1 MVEIKRSK
9 KKMRGNVKILI
20 VIFLILVF
28 GKGISQNVIFVEPP
42 NVQRA
47 MESYQKSFEKNEM
60 VDGFRIQYFFTNDR
74 REMEKVEK
82 EFRRSEE
89 HTSELQSRGHLVC
102 RLLLEK
108 KKTVIQ
114 MT

>member
-82 EFRRSEE
+82 EFRFEYEDRKS
-89 HTSELQSRGHLVC
+89 T
-102 RLLLEK
+102 RLNSSHVAISYAVFCLK
-108 KKTVIQ
+108 
-114 MT
+114 

>member
-60 VDGFRIQYFFTNDR
+60 VDGFRIQYFFTKDR
-74 REMEKVEK
+74 K
-82 EFRRSEE
+82 S
-89 HTSELQSRGHLVC
+89 T
-102 RLLLEK
+102 RLNSSHVTISYAVFCLK
-108 KKTVIQ
+108 KKQETRR
-114 MT
+114 